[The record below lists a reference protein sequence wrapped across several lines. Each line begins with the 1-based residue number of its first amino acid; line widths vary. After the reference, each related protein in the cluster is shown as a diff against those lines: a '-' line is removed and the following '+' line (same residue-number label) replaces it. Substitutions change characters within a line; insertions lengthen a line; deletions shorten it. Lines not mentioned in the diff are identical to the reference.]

1 MRPAGVMTAE
11 VIPNLALRVRQDS
24 CREKWPLMWAIVSD
38 DMMALR
44 TLLPRRSNPNQVC
57 GPQGVTPLH
66 VAVRWGR
73 VDIAEMLARMGARV
87 FERDDTGRTPVDDAE
102 QVPAWHVGGAR
113 ADPGLGAVV
122 PADDIRE
129 VREILTSY
137 ESPSDFASES
147 SEGVL
152 RMM

>member
-1 MRPAGVMTAE
+1 
-11 VIPNLALRVRQDS
+11 
-24 CREKWPLMWAIVSD
+24 
-38 DMMALR
+38 
-44 TLLPRRSNPNQVC
+44 
-57 GPQGVTPLH
+57 
-66 VAVRWGR
+66 
-73 VDIAEMLARMGARV
+73 MGARV

-102 QVPAWHVGGAR
+102 QVPAWLVGGAR
-113 ADPGLGAVV
+113 ADPELGAVV

-137 ESPSDFASES
+137 ETPSDFASES